1 MGGSEVQSPE
11 RNIVVNTDD
20 EMSQTCVQPDVSIE
34 SVQKGLSVQRDEC
47 EQTTVGKSIKTGS
60 GAEDPTSTKL
70 AGRNIRARFK
80 LSKIEGG
87 RFSLKLNSTEKKRGP
102 VKEGAIVKDNDS
114 DRFPVNKSL
123 RDNLHNLQ
131 SLSARDEIRGE
142 NSTFNNITILRTPKR
157 KKSESIPKQ
166 TNKQTVSRL
175 VSKFSSAT
183 FSMPGGGGSDES
195 PAKRR
200 RLWGQGH

>member
-1 MGGSEVQSPE
+1 MYK
-11 RNIVVNTDD
+11 
-20 EMSQTCVQPDVSIE
+20 
-34 SVQKGLSVQRDEC
+34 KGLSVQRDEC

-80 LSKIEGG
+80 LSKIEG
-87 RFSLKLNSTEKKRGP
+87 SLKLNSTEKKRGP
-102 VKEGAIVKDNDS
+102 VKEGAIVKDNGS

-123 RDNLHNLQ
+123 RDNLLNLHNLQ

-142 NSTFNNITILRTPKR
+142 NSTFNNITILRKPKR

-175 VSKFSSAT
+175 VSKFSGAT
-183 FSMPGGGGSDES
+183 CSMPGCGGSDES